1 MTYAEALAQN
11 NQVKKA
17 TELIEQFVL
26 NIPMQADPG
35 FYWLALPRPG
45 HGRQSQNPLPRS
57 ICEPNRRREHQGDCS
72 LYLW

>member
-26 NIPMQADPG
+26 QHP
-35 FYWLALPRPG
+35 W
-45 HGRQSQNPLPRS
+45 
-57 ICEPNRRREHQGDCS
+57 NRRWRS
-72 LYLW
+72 RL